1 MIFTPTKGPIESM
14 EVLKELFT
22 SIGFTNIEI
31 SKAADHDRKIA
42 FTSQLAHV
50 VSNAYIK
57 SPTAM
62 EHAGFSA
69 GSYKDL
75 TRVAKLNEH
84 MWTELFLE
92 NGENLVNEID
102 GLIEQ
107 LLKYSK
113 AIKENDADTLRELLK
128 DGREKKAI
136 IDGEVF

>member
-1 MIFTPTKGPIESM
+1 
-14 EVLKELFT
+14 
-22 SIGFTNIEI
+22 
-31 SKAADHDRKIA
+31 
-42 FTSQLAHV
+42 
-50 VSNAYIK
+50 
-57 SPTAM
+57 
-62 EHAGFSA
+62 
-69 GSYKDL
+69 
-75 TRVAKLNEH
+75 RVAKLNEH

-136 IDGEVF
+136 IDGEIF